1 MWFIPLL
8 SKVLDIPAMLSAYFN
23 RKLDIDLEKYKVDGQ
38 VDETRL
44 KAAIQVLIEEQ
55 KTFGGRGMK
64 YIFVY
69 PLGFWWLALIINQI
83 TRDFLPYIL
92 PAGMKWNVYTV
103 PILDTWG
110 GWIIA
115 YLFLHATLSKR

>member
-1 MWFIPLL
+1 MWL
-8 SKVLDIPAMLSAYFN
+8 SLVSKILDIPEMVSAYFN
-23 RKLDIDLEKYKVDGQ
+23 RKQDIDLEKYKVDGQ

-55 KTFGGRGMK
+55 KTGGGRAMK

-69 PLGFWWLALIINQI
+69 PLGIWWLALIVNQI
-83 TRDFLPYIL
+83 IRDFLPTGL
-92 PAGMKWNVYTV
+92 KWNVYTV